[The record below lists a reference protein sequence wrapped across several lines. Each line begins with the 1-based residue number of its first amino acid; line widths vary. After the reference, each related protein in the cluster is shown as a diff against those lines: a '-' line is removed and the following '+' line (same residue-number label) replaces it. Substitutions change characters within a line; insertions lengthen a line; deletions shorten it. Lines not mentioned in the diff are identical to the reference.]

1 LRRRDFFEVRVVSG
15 TDDTDIGGPRA
26 AFPETPASAVLAAR
40 SDDPVARARG
50 FSLLVAAYWKPVYK
64 SIRIRFRKTNEEA
77 KDLTQAFF
85 THALEREMFRSYDPE
100 RARFRAFVRTCLR
113 NYVTNDEEA
122 ARRIKRG
129 GGAITLSL
137 DFEQAESEIDR
148 AAPNVAFEDAF
159 DHDLAESLRT
169 MAVEELAT
177 SLEARGKRVYFEL
190 FERYDLIDPGERP
203 TYSALAEE
211 LSLKTTDVTNYLH
224 HARSL
229 LRRIVLRK
237 LREITA
243 SEEEFRDEALALLG
257 IEPGEIE

>member
-1 LRRRDFFEVRVVSG
+1 MSG

-113 NYVTNDEEA
+113 NYVANDEEA

-129 GGAITLSL
+129 GRAIALSL
-137 DFEQAESEIDR
+137 DFDQAESEIDLT
-148 AAPNVAFEDAF
+148 APGAAFEDAF
-159 DHDLAESLRT
+159 DRDLAASLRT
-169 MAVEELAT
+169 MAVEELESA
-177 SLEARGKRVYFEL
+177 LEARGKKLYFDL
-190 FERYDLIDPGERP
+190 FERYDLVDPAERP
-203 TYSALAEE
+203 TYAALAGER
-211 LSLKTTDVTNYLH
+211 SLKTTDVTNYLH
-224 HARSL
+224 FARSL

-257 IEPGEIE
+257 IAASELE

>member
-1 LRRRDFFEVRVVSG
+1 MSG

-40 SDDPVARARG
+40 SDDPIARARG

-64 SIRIRFRKTNEEA
+64 SVRVRFRKSNEEA

-85 THALEREMFRSYDPE
+85 THALEREMFRSYDPA

-113 NYVTNDEEA
+113 NYVANDEEA
-122 ARRIKRG
+122 ARRLKRG

-137 DFEQAESEIDR
+137 DFDQAEREIDL
-148 AAPNVAFEDAF
+148 ALPDVSFEDAF
-159 DHDLAESLRT
+159 DRDLAESLRT
-169 MAVEELAT
+169 AAVEELEKT
-177 SLEARGKRVYFEL
+177 LEARGKSVYFEL
-190 FERYDLIDPGERP
+190 FQRYDLGDPEGRP
-203 TYSALAEE
+203 TYAALADD
-211 LSLKTTDVTNYLH
+211 LGLKATDVTNYLH

-243 SEEEFRDEALALLG
+243 SEEEFRDEALAVLG
-257 IEPGEIE
+257 IEPSELA